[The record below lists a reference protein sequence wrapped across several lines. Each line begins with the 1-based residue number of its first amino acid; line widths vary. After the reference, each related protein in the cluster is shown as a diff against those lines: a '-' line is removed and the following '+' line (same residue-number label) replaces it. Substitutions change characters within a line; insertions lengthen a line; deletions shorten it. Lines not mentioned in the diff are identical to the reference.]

1 MVSSAGDHLVI
12 IGAGQ
17 AGGRAAEALR
27 GAGYR
32 GRLAI
37 VGDETMLPYER
48 PPLSKDLL
56 AGRAS
61 CDALLV
67 RGTDWYDKERVALH
81 LGQPAIEID
90 RAASRILLADG
101 TRIPYGALLLAAG
114 ARPRQLPFAPPGDRI
129 HYLRTA
135 EDCFRL
141 REALQL
147 HGHLAIIGA
156 GFIGLEVA
164 ATARALGCTVTVL
177 ELAPAPLMRAVL
189 PEIGGFFTGL
199 HQGHGVDLR
208 YGVRVLDIA
217 SSDDEVNIETA
228 EGSLSADHV
237 LIGIG
242 IVPNVEL
249 AASCGLEVDDGV
261 LVDSCARTGDAA
273 IFACGDMARRESPRY
288 GRHIRFESW
297 HNAQNHA
304 IAAARNMLGPAVP
317 YDEVP
322 WFWSDQ
328 YDVNYQSAGATSVE
342 GEAVRRPGGSD
353 NSFAF
358 FLLEGGRLVGV
369 QAINFQRDMRW
380 ARKLIE
386 LGAEIPPARLADPSV
401 KLQELV
407 QKLASA

>member
-1 MVSSAGDHLVI
+1 MASPGPSSIVI

-56 AGRAS
+56 AGRSS

-67 RGTDWYDKERVALH
+67 RDTDYYGAQHIDLH
-81 LGQPAIEID
+81 LGQPAVAID
-90 RAASRILLADG
+90 REAARVALADG
-101 TRIPYGALLLAAG
+101 TRLAYDGLLLADG
-114 ARPRQLPFAPPGDRI
+114 ARPRQLAFAPPGERI
-129 HYLRTA
+129 HYLRTT

-141 REALQL
+141 RAALS
-147 HGHLAIIGA
+147 GHASLAVIGA

-164 ATARALGCTVTVL
+164 ATARGLGCPVTVL
-177 ELAPAPLMRAVL
+177 ELASAPLMRAVL
-189 PEIGGFFTGL
+189 PEIGGFFAGL
-199 HQGHGVDLR
+199 HRGHGVDLR
-208 YGVRVLDIA
+208 TGISVVGVESTNRGVRIRTG
-217 SSDDEVNIETA
+217 DETVTA
-228 EGSLSADHV
+228 DQLV
-237 LIGIG
+237 VGIG

-249 AASCGLEVDDGV
+249 AAAAGLAIEDGI
-261 LVDSCARTGDAA
+261 LVDEYGRTSDPA
-273 IFACGDMARRESPRY
+273 IFAAGDVARRYSPRY

-297 HNAQNHA
+297 HNAQNSA
-304 IAAARNMLGPAVP
+304 IAAARNMVGADAP

-328 YDVNYQSAGATSVE
+328 YDVNFQSAGATQGD
-342 GEAVRRPGGSD
+342 GEAIRRPGGSG
-353 NSFAF
+353 NAFAL
-358 FLLEGGRLVGV
+358 FLAEEGRLVGV
-369 QAINFQRDMRW
+369 QAVNFQRDMRW

-386 LGAEIPPARLADPSV
+386 LGASVPLERLADPAV
-401 KLQELV
+401 KLADLMP
-407 QKLASA
+407 SPPP

>member
-1 MVSSAGDHLVI
+1 VSAAAGDNFVI
-12 IGAGQ
+12 LGAGQ
-17 AGGRAAEALR
+17 AGGRAAEAAR
-27 GAGYR
+27 SAGYK

-37 VGDETMLPYER
+37 IGDETMLPYER

-56 AGRAS
+56 AGRSS

-67 RGTDWYDKERVALH
+67 RDTDWFDKERVALH
-81 LGQPAIEID
+81 LGQPAVEID
-90 RAASRILLADG
+90 RKAAQVILADG
-101 TRIPYGALLLAAG
+101 TRVPYSSLLLATG
-114 ARPRQLPFAPPGDRI
+114 ARPRQLPFAPPAERI

-141 REALQL
+141 REALTL

-177 ELAPAPLMRAVL
+177 ELAPAPLMRAVM

-199 HQGHGVDLR
+199 HRGHGVELR
-208 YGVRVLDIA
+208 YGVRVQDIDA
-217 SSDDEVNIETA
+217 GEEAVHIQTA
-228 EGSLSADHV
+228 EGGLTAHHV
-237 LIGIG
+237 LVGIG
-242 IVPNVEL
+242 VVPNDEL
-249 AASCGLEVDDGV
+249 AQSAGLDVDDGV
-261 LVDSCARTGDAA
+261 LVDACARTNDPA
-273 IFACGDMARRESPRY
+273 IFAAGDVARRESPRY

-304 IAAARNMLGPAVP
+304 IAAARNMLGQPVP

-328 YDVNYQSAGATSVE
+328 YDVNFQSAGATQAE
-342 GEAVRRPGGSD
+342 GETVRRPGAAD
-353 NSFAF
+353 NSFAL
-358 FLLEGGRLVGV
+358 FLLEGGRLAGV

-380 ARKLIE
+380 ARRLIE
-386 LGAEIPPARLADPSV
+386 LGAEIAPERLADPAV

-407 QKLASA
+407 PKAG